1 MKFKYQGKT
10 KEGENQVGIIEAG
23 NKDAAVNILATHNV
37 FTLSLEEAEGAHW
50 YERIAGYFFGRVKRR
65 DLVVFARQL
74 ATLLEARVP
83 LNNSLRILYEQTA
96 HPRLK
101 EAALQISEDIDAGL
115 SFSQTLERQPD
126 VFSRFFVSM
135 VRSAEITG
143 NLQSV
148 AGFLADYLE
157 REYALITKARS
168 ALIYPVIVIGLF
180 IVVAFILV
188 AFVLPQIGPIF
199 VEAGVALP
207 FFSSA
212 LLNLGGF
219 LGRWWAVLLL
229 GTGVAVVMV
238 LDYFQTPEGM
248 ATKDELKIHLPIIRK
263 IYLPL
268 TITHIAN
275 TASMLLRGGIPA
287 VQAMEIIGET
297 TDNVI
302 YREIFHE
309 IAENVRQGQPLSSST
324 AKYSDYFPAMF
335 TQMLAVG
342 ETAGQLE
349 TTFSRLSNFYGR
361 EADTMID
368 NIVELIQP
376 ILIVGIGGL
385 VGLLFASVLLPLYQL
400 IGSIH

>member
-10 KEGENQVGIIEAG
+10 KEGENQVGVVEAG
-23 NKDAAVNILATHNV
+23 SRDAAVTILTGHNV
-37 FTLSLEEAEGAHW
+37 FVLSLEEAEKTRW
-50 YERIAGYFFGRVKRR
+50 YERISGYLFGRVKRR

-83 LNNSLRILYEQTA
+83 LNSSLKTLYEQTA

-115 SFSQTLERQPD
+115 SLSQALERQPD
-126 VFSRFFVSM
+126 IFSRFFVSM
-135 VRSAEITG
+135 IRSAEITG
-143 NLQSV
+143 NLESV
-148 AGFLADYLE
+148 VGFLADYLE

-168 ALIYPVIVIGLF
+168 ALIYPVLVIGLF
-180 IVVAFILV
+180 VVVAFILV

-199 VEAGVALP
+199 IQAGVTLP
-207 FFSSA
+207 FFTSV

-229 GTGVAVVMV
+229 ATGVLIIMI

-248 ATKDELKIHLPIIRK
+248 ATKDELKIHLPIVRK

-309 IAENVRQGQPLSSST
+309 IAENIRQGQPLSSST
-324 AKYSDYFPAMF
+324 AKFADYFPALF
-335 TQMLAVG
+335 TQMLVVG

-361 EADTMID
+361 GNDALKKK
-368 NIVELIQP
+368 NVEINQP
-376 ILIVGIGGL
+376 ILITGIGAL

-400 IGSIH
+400 IGTIH

>member
-10 KEGENQVGIIEAG
+10 KEGENQTGVVEAG
-23 NKDAAVNILATHNV
+23 NRDAAVNILTSHNI
-37 FTLSLEEAEGAHW
+37 FILSLEEAERVRW
-50 YERIAGYFFGRVKRR
+50 YERISRYLFGRVKRR
-65 DLVVFARQL
+65 DLVVFVRQL
-74 ATLLEARVP
+74 STLLEARVP
-83 LNNSLRILYEQTA
+83 LSNTLKTLYEQTA
-96 HPRLK
+96 QPRLK

-115 SFSQTLERQPD
+115 GLSQALERQPEI
-126 VFSRFFVSM
+126 FSRFFVSM
-135 VRSAEITG
+135 IRSAEITG
-143 NLQSV
+143 NLESV
-148 AGFLADYLE
+148 VGFLADYLE

-168 ALIYPVIVIGLF
+168 ALIYPVLVIGLF
-180 IVVAFILV
+180 MVVAFILV

-199 VEAGVALP
+199 VQAGVTLP
-207 FFSSA
+207 FFSLI
-212 LLNLGGF
+212 LLNLGAF

-229 GTGVAVVMV
+229 GTGVLIVMI

-248 ATKDELKIHLPIIRK
+248 AMKDELKIHLPIVRK
-263 IYLPL
+263 IYVPF

-309 IAENVRQGQPLSSST
+309 IAESVRQGQPLSSST
-324 AKYSDYFPAMF
+324 AKFSNYFPALF
-335 TQMLAVG
+335 TQMLVVG
-342 ETAGQLE
+342 EAAGQLE
-349 TTFSRLSNFYGR
+349 STFSRLSQFYGR
-361 EADTMID
+361 EADAMIN

-376 ILIVGIGGL
+376 ILIMGIGGL

-400 IGSIH
+400 IGTIR